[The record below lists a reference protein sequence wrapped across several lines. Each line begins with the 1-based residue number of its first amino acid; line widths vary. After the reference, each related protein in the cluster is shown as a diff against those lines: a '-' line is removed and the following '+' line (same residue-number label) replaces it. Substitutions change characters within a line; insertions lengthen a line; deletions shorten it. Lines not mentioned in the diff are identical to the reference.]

1 MRSISRVVAAVAVVA
16 SATVVVSAAAPA
28 HPVAAAD
35 AVYSVRTDLVVR
47 DVVYDPWRDLLY
59 ASVDQTDPVHP
70 NQVVTID
77 PLTWD
82 IVATASLGTIPS
94 EMDLS
99 DDGAALFVGIDGQ
112 SAVKK
117 VALPDFTVVWTH
129 SIGTYQSFAPPH
141 IGDVRALP
149 GSSDVVAVSRRLPG
163 ISPEHAGIVII
174 DSTGARPTISAGHI
188 GSDSIVFDPSSS
200 RLYGSDLGSSAQRL
214 FTHEIDATGITT
226 LAAQDGLGGG
236 TIAATDGLVV
246 GSNGIV
252 LDVSG
257 AAPVLADTVIGGRS
271 VAVDT
276 GAGVFYIG
284 NANGTLAKDVRAYDL
299 VTRDLVGEW
308 TVSAQGM
315 FAMELEPFGDGMLAM
330 IDKDHPF
337 FRFGRLVLVDL
348 TRAASPPTTTPP
360 PTVPP
365 TVPPVPP
372 VPPVV
377 QPVPPVPPAGPG
389 TVDLGSLGEYTPLTP
404 QRIVDTRSGLG
415 RAGSV
420 TPLGAAQQIDIQIA
434 GIGGVPAS
442 GVDAVVVNV
451 TAVSPSEAGYLSVW
465 PSGLP
470 LPTISSLNFAA
481 GDTVA
486 NLVTVRVGADG
497 RVSLFNP
504 FGQVDVLVDV
514 AGFYSSE
521 VGPDG
526 LRFRPK
532 TPTRILDTR
541 DPVRYDPRGALRSGE
556 TRRLSTF
563 WSTGVPDNAQA
574 VVLNVTVT
582 GTTAPSYLSVY
593 PSDVERPV
601 VSNLNYGPGATRAN
615 QVVVRVPPSREISI
629 YNHLG
634 NAHVIVDVVGWFD
647 NGEVGDA
654 GRFIAVDPYRSIDT
668 RMDSPWPA
676 PGHLPAGA
684 TLRLIDDSVRVSAF
698 AMNVTVTDTT
708 GVGFVTAYPIG
719 AAQTPAPLASTLNYA
734 AGATVP
740 NHAIVP
746 AAPYVAF
753 YNSGGRV
760 HLVVDV
766 FGVFL

>member
-1 MRSISRVVAAVAVVA
+1 VAVIDRTGVRPALGTGYGFGGSIAVDDTGTRLFTSNIETSDRPFRIDTIGAAGITLGPWTAVGGGRIAHVDGLVFQSNGLVIDVGGATPSVVATLASGDDVAIDR
-16 SATVVVSAAAPA
+16 AAARA
-28 HPVAAAD
+28 FVVGVIGGSGREVRMYDVGTRALIGEWWLRATTG
-35 AVYSVRTDLVVR
+35 SVT
-47 DVVYDPWRDLLY
+47 
-59 ASVDQTDPVHP
+59 SS
-70 NQVVTID
+70 
-77 PLTWD
+77 
-82 IVATASLGTIPS
+82 ASLGG
-94 EMDLS
+94 
-99 DDGAALFVGIDGQ
+99 GALALIDRQHPAHRQG
-112 SAVKK
+112 
-117 VALPDFTVVWTH
+117 ALV
-129 SIGTYQSFAPPH
+129 FA
-141 IGDVRALP
+141 D
-149 GSSDVVAVSRRLPG
+149 
-163 ISPEHAGIVII
+163 
-174 DSTGARPTISAGHI
+174 
-188 GSDSIVFDPSSS
+188 
-200 RLYGSDLGSSAQRL
+200 
-214 FTHEIDATGITT
+214 
-226 LAAQDGLGGG
+226 
-236 TIAATDGLVV
+236 
-246 GSNGIV
+246 
-252 LDVSG
+252 
-257 AAPVLADTVIGGRS
+257 
-271 VAVDT
+271 
-276 GAGVFYIG
+276 
-284 NANGTLAKDVRAYDL
+284 
-299 VTRDLVGEW
+299 VTR
-308 TVSAQGM
+308 
-315 FAMELEPFGDGMLAM
+315 
-330 IDKDHPF
+330 
-337 FRFGRLVLVDL
+337 
-348 TRAASPPTTTPP
+348 SPVTPT
-360 PTVPP
+360 
-365 TVPPVPP
+365 TVPPVTVPP
-372 VPPVV
+372 ATVPPATVPPVT
-377 QPVPPVPPAGPG
+377 VPPA
-389 TVDLGSLGEYTPLTP
+389 TVPPATVPPATFPSFPPPPPTTAPSNGSPSSAGELGSYGEYTPLTP

-415 RAGSV
+415 RAGPVS
-420 TPLGAAQQIDIQIA
+420 PLGAEQQIDVQIA
-434 GIGGVPAS
+434 GIGGVPAF

-451 TAVSPSEAGYLSVW
+451 TAVSPSAAGYLSVW
-465 PSGLP
+465 PSGLMR
-470 LPTISSLNFAA
+470 PTISSLNFAA

-615 QVVVRVPPSREISI
+615 QVVVRVPPSHEISI

-634 NAHVIVDVVGWFD
+634 NADVIVDVVGWFD

-654 GRFIAVDPYRSIDT
+654 GRFIAVDPYRSVDT
-668 RMDSPWPA
+668 RVDSPWPA